1 MHYVR
6 HQQRD
11 SIPLAAP
18 LLLALGSLGL
28 FAIVWRRTTAPRL
41 AQPRARRVPAASP
54 SAPGRPQF
62 VPRAP
67 ASPEAVAAGSH
78 QTAESGT
85 GALVHRQYEIT
96 LELHQLLPADMLRL
110 MQRHITELAPSALA
124 NFEKTA
130 GSETIFRVGDEY
142 DITMLGPWNGRV
154 RVAELTPDSFT
165 LVTLDGHPE
174 SGHITFS
181 SRHSDA
187 LDGSVTVMIESWARS
202 RDAVV
207 HAAYS
212 TLRIGKQVQAEVWI
226 TFLQRLS
233 ALAGATETPQ
243 VRITTEEIPSAAPTT
258 EPAARDA

>member
-6 HQQRD
+6 RQQRD

-41 AQPRARRVPAASP
+41 AQPRARRAPGASP
-54 SAPGRPQF
+54 PVSDRTPFATHSPASSAP
-62 VPRAP
+62 
-67 ASPEAVAAGSH
+67 AGAH
-78 QTAESGT
+78 QTAASGT

-96 LELHQLLPADMLRL
+96 LELQQLLPADLLRL
-110 MQRHITELAPSALA
+110 MQRHITELSPSALA
-124 NFEKTA
+124 NFEKSTGTEA
-130 GSETIFRVGDEY
+130 IFRVGDEY

-154 RVAELTPDSFT
+154 RVAELTPYSFT

-174 SGHITFS
+174 AGHITFS
-181 SRHSDA
+181 SRHADA
-187 LDGSVTVMIESWARS
+187 LDGSVTVMIESWARA

-212 TLRIGKQVQAEVWI
+212 TLGIGKQVQAEVWI
-226 TFLQRLS
+226 TFLQRLG

-243 VRITTEEIPSAAPTT
+243 VRITTEEIPATPPTS